1 MPEPVHRRGVTRRL
15 GKRPPEEVLVEPE
28 GAAVRVAV
36 MQVHVCRLEVRRRN
50 ADALQQRRLEVRHVP
65 REPRLNPVGVAF
77 AQLRRPGTVADV
89 ELARGIPLD
98 SPRQLLELDP
108 DHRCSLRRPRGI
120 HRRRLPDDDRRLG
133 RQQPAL
139 RLVHGP
145 RDAVEPRGEV
155 DDRRASEPVVTGPAR
170 RLRQGQVDLHLF
182 AEGQDWKIYEKF
194 GAHLRTVGDAAGVYF
209 AVWAPNAQR
218 VSVVGDFNNW
228 DGRVNPMRKLVGS
241 GVWELFLPGIK
252 QGAHYKFEIRSQTG
266 AVLLKSDPFAF
277 FNQPGKSTASLI
289 YDLERYA
296 WNDGEWMEARRKK
309 NWPQSPISIYEVHLG
324 SWRRKTEERNRQLSY
339 LELADTLL
347 PYVLE
352 MGYTHIELLPV
363 AEHPF
368 EGSWGYQVT
377 NYYAPTSRFGPPDD
391 FRHFVDKCHQ
401 AGVGVIMDWVPA
413 HFPKD
418 AHALAEFDGTD
429 LYEHMDP
436 RQGEHQDWGTLIFNY
451 GRNEVRNFLIG
462 NALFWFDKYHVDGL
476 RVDAVASMLYLDYSR
491 KPGQWVPNVY
501 GGREN
506 LDAIHFLKQ
515 FNEVCYERF
524 PGIITIAEEST
535 SWPGVSRPTY
545 LGGLG
550 FGFKWNMGWMHDFLE
565 YMSIDPIYRKY
576 HHGNITFSLLYAF
589 QENFILVLSHDE
601 VVYGKRSL
609 LSKMPGDEW
618 QQFAN
623 LRMFLAWMYGQPG
636 KKLLFMGGEF
646 GQWNE
651 WNHDTSLDW
660 ELLQLPRHDGL
671 RRLVQHLNYIYKS
684 EPALWQ
690 FDDAYEGFD
699 WIDFHDADNSVV
711 SFLRKS
717 RGGDIIAFVVNA
729 TPVVRYNYRLGIP
742 EPGLYREI
750 INTDGETYGG
760 SNVGNLG
767 VVQSE
772 NVPWMGREHSILIH
786 LPPLATLAFKLERLS

>member
-1 MPEPVHRRGVTRRL
+1 VQA
-15 GKRPPEEVLVEPE
+15 K
-28 GAAVRVAV
+28 
-36 MQVHVCRLEVRRRN
+36 
-50 ADALQQRRLEVRHVP
+50 
-65 REPRLNPVGVAF
+65 AF
-77 AQLRRPGTVADV
+77 EIAGL
-89 ELARGIPLD
+89 
-98 SPRQLLELDP
+98 
-108 DHRCSLRRPRGI
+108 
-120 HRRRLPDDDRRLG
+120 
-133 RQQPAL
+133 
-139 RLVHGP
+139 P
-145 RDAVEPRGEV
+145 RDEVSRFVAGTHADPFRVLGPHRVGDDLEIRVFRPDARAVDIVLDREAEKPIAAQQIQQDGFFCAIVPGASRDLPYHLRITAWDGSQHLTRDPYQYGPIMGE
-155 DDRRASEPVVTGPAR
+155 
-170 RLRQGQVDLHLF
+170 VDLHLF
-182 AEGQDWKIYEKF
+182 AEGQQWKIYDKF

-228 DGRVNPMRKLVGS
+228 DGRVNPMRKLIGS
-241 GVWELFLPGIK
+241 GVWELFVPGIK
-252 QGAHYKFEIRSQTG
+252 QAAHYKFEIRSQIG

-277 FNQPGKSTASLI
+277 FNQHGKSTASLV
-289 YDLERYA
+289 YDLERYT
-296 WNDGEWMEARRKK
+296 WNDGEWIEARRKK

-324 SWRRKTEERNRQLSY
+324 SWRRKAEEGNRQLSY
-339 LELADTLL
+339 LELAEELL

-391 FRHFVDKCHQ
+391 FRYFIDKCHQ
-401 AGVGVIMDWVPA
+401 AGIGVIMDWVPA

-436 RQGEHQDWGTLIFNY
+436 RQGEQQDWGTLIFNF

-462 NALFWFDKYHVDGL
+462 NALFWFDKYHIDGL

-491 KPGQWVPNVY
+491 KPGQWIPNVY

-506 LDAIHFLKQ
+506 LDAIYFLKRL
-515 FNEVCYERF
+515 NEVCYERF

-535 SWPGVSRPTY
+535 AWPGVSRPTY

-550 FGFKWNMGWMHDFLE
+550 FGFKWNMGWMHDFLQ
-565 YMSIDPIYRKY
+565 YMSIDPIYRRY

-618 QQFAN
+618 QKFAN
-623 LRMFLAWMYGQPG
+623 LRMFLAWMYGHPG

-646 GQWNE
+646 GQRNE

-660 ELLQLPRHDGL
+660 ELLKLPRHDGL
-671 RRLVQHLNYIYKS
+671 RRLVQHLNYVYKN

-690 FDDAYEGFD
+690 LDDIYEGFD

-717 RGGDIIAFVVNA
+717 RDGDIVTFVVSA
-729 TPVVRYNYRLGIP
+729 TPMVRYSYRLGVP
-742 EPGLYREI
+742 KPGFYREI
-750 INTDGETYGG
+750 INTDAETYGG
-760 SNVGNLG
+760 SNIGNLG
-767 VVQSE
+767 GVQTE
-772 NVPWMGREHSILIH
+772 DVPWMGREHSILIN
-786 LPPLATLAFKLERLS
+786 LPPLATLAFKLER

>member
-1 MPEPVHRRGVTRRL
+1 MKAFEIAGVPRDEISRFVKGLHSDPFGVL
-15 GKRPPEEVLVEPE
+15 GPHKIGDGVE
-28 GAAVRVAV
+28 VRVFRPDA
-36 MQVHVCRLEVRRRN
+36 RAIEVVL
-50 ADALQQRRLEVRHVP
+50 D
-65 REPRLNPVGVAF
+65 REPDNPIAAERIDKEGFFCVTVPGAGSDIPYH
-77 AQLRRPGTVADV
+77 LRIVK
-89 ELARGIPLD
+89 
-98 SPRQLLELDP
+98 P
-108 DHRCSLRRPRGI
+108 DGSEEFT
-120 HRRRLPDDDRRLG
+120 
-133 RQQPAL
+133 
-139 RLVHGP
+139 
-145 RDAVEPRGEV
+145 RDAYQY
-155 DDRRASEPVVTGPAR
+155 GPIM
-170 RLRQGQVDLHLF
+170 GDIDLHLF
-182 AEGQDWKIYEKF
+182 SEGQHWKIYEKL
-194 GAHLRTVGDAAGVYF
+194 GAHLQAIGDATGVYF

-218 VSVVGDFNNW
+218 VSVVGDFNHW
-228 DGRVNPMRKLVGS
+228 DGRVNPMRKLLGA

-252 QGAHYKFEIRSQTG
+252 QGTHYKFEIRTQTG

-277 FNQPGKSTASLI
+277 FNQHGKSTASLV
-289 YDLERYA
+289 YDLERYT
-296 WNDGEWMEARRKK
+296 WNDADWIEARRQK

-324 SWRRKTEERNRQLSY
+324 SWRRKEGNCQLTY

-347 PYVLE
+347 QYVVE

-391 FRHFVDKCHQ
+391 FRHFIDKCHQ
-401 AGVGVIMDWVPA
+401 AGIGVIMDWVPA

-462 NALFWFDKYHVDGL
+462 NALFWLDKYHIDGL

-506 LDAIHFLKQ
+506 LDAIHFLKR

-535 SWPGVSRPTY
+535 AWPGVTRPTY

-550 FGFKWNMGWMHDFLE
+550 FGFKWNMGWMHDFLH
-565 YMSIDPIYRKY
+565 YMSIDPIYRRY

-618 QQFAN
+618 RKFAN
-623 LRMFLAWMYGQPG
+623 LRMFLAWMYGHPG

-646 GQWNE
+646 GQSNE
-651 WNHDTSLDW
+651 WNHDTQLDW
-660 ELLQLPRHDGL
+660 QLLELPRHDGL
-671 RRLVQHLNYIYKS
+671 HRLVQHLNYTYKT

-690 FDDAYEGFD
+690 LDDTYDGFD
-699 WIDFHDADNSVV
+699 WIDFHDAENSVV

-717 RGGDIIAFVVNA
+717 QEGDIVAFVVNA
-729 TPVVRYNYRLGIP
+729 TPVVRYNYRLGVP
-742 EPGLYREI
+742 ESGFYREI

-760 SNVGNLG
+760 SNIGNLG
-767 VVQSE
+767 GVQSE
-772 NVPWMGREHSILIH
+772 AQEWMGREHSILVH
-786 LPPLATLAFKLERLS
+786 LPPLATLAFKLEK

>member
-1 MPEPVHRRGVTRRL
+1 MKAFEIAGVPRDEIIRFVRGLHSDPFGVL
-15 GKRPPEEVLVEPE
+15 GPHKIGDDVE
-28 GAAVRVAV
+28 VRVFRPDA
-36 MQVHVCRLEVRRRN
+36 RAIEVVF
-50 ADALQQRRLEVRHVP
+50 D
-65 REPRLNPVGVAF
+65 REPDNQIAAERIDEEGFFCVTVPGAGRDIPYH
-77 AQLRRPGTVADV
+77 LRIVK
-89 ELARGIPLD
+89 
-98 SPRQLLELDP
+98 P
-108 DHRCSLRRPRGI
+108 DGSEEFT
-120 HRRRLPDDDRRLG
+120 
-133 RQQPAL
+133 
-139 RLVHGP
+139 
-145 RDAVEPRGEV
+145 RDAYQY
-155 DDRRASEPVVTGPAR
+155 GPIM
-170 RLRQGQVDLHLF
+170 GDIDLHLF
-182 AEGQDWKIYEKF
+182 SEGQHWKIYEKL
-194 GAHLRTVGDAAGVYF
+194 GAHLQTIGDATGVYF

-218 VSVVGDFNNW
+218 VSVVGDFNHW
-228 DGRVNPMRKLVGS
+228 DGRVNPMRKLLGA

-252 QGAHYKFEIRSQTG
+252 RGAHYKFEIRTQTG
-266 AVLLKSDPFAF
+266 TVLLKSDPFAF
-277 FNQPGKSTASLI
+277 FNQHGKSTSSLV
-289 YDLERYA
+289 YDLERYT
-296 WNDGEWMEARRKK
+296 WNDADWIEARRQK

-324 SWRRKTEERNRQLSY
+324 SWRRKEGNCQLTY

-347 PYVLE
+347 QYVLD

-391 FRHFVDKCHQ
+391 FRHFIDKCHQ
-401 AGVGVIMDWVPA
+401 AGIGVIMDWVPA

-462 NALFWFDKYHVDGL
+462 NALFWLDKYHIDGL

-506 LDAIHFLKQ
+506 LDAIHFLKR

-535 SWPGVSRPTY
+535 AWPGVTRPTY

-550 FGFKWNMGWMHDFLE
+550 FGFKWNMGWMHDFLH
-565 YMSIDPIYRKY
+565 YMSIDPIYRRY

-618 QQFAN
+618 RKFAN
-623 LRMFLAWMYGQPG
+623 LRMFLAWMYGHPG

-646 GQWNE
+646 GQSNE
-651 WNHDTSLDW
+651 WNHDTQLDW
-660 ELLQLPRHDGL
+660 ELLELPRHDGL
-671 RRLVQHLNYIYKS
+671 HRLVQHLNYTYKN

-690 FDDAYEGFD
+690 LDDTYDGFD
-699 WIDFHDADNSVV
+699 WIDFHDAENSVV

-717 RGGDIIAFVVNA
+717 RDGDIVAFVVSA
-729 TPVVRYNYRLGIP
+729 TPVVRYNYRLGVP
-742 EPGLYREI
+742 ESGFYREI

-760 SNVGNLG
+760 SNIGNLG
-767 VVQSE
+767 GVQSE
-772 NVPWMGREHSILIH
+772 AREWMGREHSILIH
-786 LPPLATLAFKLERLS
+786 LPPLATLAFKLEK

>member
-1 MPEPVHRRGVTRRL
+1 MKAFEIAGL
-15 GKRPPEEVLVEPE
+15 
-28 GAAVRVAV
+28 
-36 MQVHVCRLEVRRRN
+36 
-50 ADALQQRRLEVRHVP
+50 P
-65 REPRLNPVGVAF
+65 RDEMSRFV
-77 AQLRRPGTVADV
+77 
-89 ELARGIPLD
+89 
-98 SPRQLLELDP
+98 
-108 DHRCSLRRPRGI
+108 RGI
-120 HRRRLPDDDRRLG
+120 HSDPFRVLGPHRVGDELEIRVFRPDARSVDILLDREPDKPIAAERIEQEGFFLATVPG
-133 RQQPAL
+133 ATRDVPYHL
-139 RLVHGP
+139 RITDWDGSQHDTRDPYQYGP
-145 RDAVEPRGEV
+145 IMGE
-155 DDRRASEPVVTGPAR
+155 
-170 RLRQGQVDLHLF
+170 VDLHLF
-182 AEGQDWKIYEKF
+182 AEGQHWKIYEKF
-194 GAHLRTVGDAAGVYF
+194 GAHLRTIGDAAGVYF

-228 DGRVNPMRKLVGS
+228 DGRVNPMRKLLDA
-241 GVWELFLPGIK
+241 GVWELFLPGIE
-252 QGAHYKFEIRSQTG
+252 QGAHYKFEIRTQAN

-277 FNQPGKSTASLI
+277 FNQHGKATASLV
-289 YDLERYA
+289 YDLERYT
-296 WNDGEWMEARRKK
+296 WNDAEWMEARGTK
-309 NWPQSPISIYEVHLG
+309 NWPQSPINIYEVHLG
-324 SWRRKTEERNRQLSY
+324 SWRRKTEEGNRQLSY
-339 LELADTLL
+339 LELAEELR
-347 PYVLE
+347 PYVVE

-391 FRHFVDKCHQ
+391 LRHLVDKCHQ
-401 AGVGVIMDWVPA
+401 AGIGVIMDWVPA

-418 AHALAEFDGTD
+418 AHALAEFDGTH
-429 LYEHMDP
+429 LYEHLDP
-436 RQGEHQDWGTLIFNY
+436 RQGEQQDWGTLIFNY

-462 NALFWFDKYHVDGL
+462 NALFWLDRYHIDGL

-491 KPGQWVPNVY
+491 KPGQWIPNVY

-506 LDAIHFLKQ
+506 LDAIQFLKQ
-515 FNEVCYERF
+515 LNEVCYERF
-524 PGIITIAEEST
+524 PGIMTIAEEST
-535 SWPGVSRPTY
+535 AWPGVSRPVY

-565 YMSIDPIYRKY
+565 YMSIDPVYRRY

-618 QQFAN
+618 QKFAN

-646 GQWNE
+646 GQRNE

-660 ELLQLPRHDGL
+660 ALLKLPRHDGL
-671 RRLVQHLNYIYKS
+671 HRLVQHLNYVYTS

-690 FDDAYEGFD
+690 LDDSYEGFD

-717 RGGDIIAFVVNA
+717 REDDTIAFVVNA
-729 TPVVRYNYRLGIP
+729 TPMVRHNYRLGVP
-742 EPGLYREI
+742 ESGFYREI
-750 INTDGETYGG
+750 INTDAETYGG

-767 VVQSE
+767 GVQSQDL
-772 NVPWMGREHSILIH
+772 PWMGREHSILIQ
-786 LPPLATLAFKLERLS
+786 LPPLATVAFKLER